1 MYSNSAVDRC
11 LQMFLS
17 QRKERE
23 SNPQGL
29 SYKLGRL
36 PTGSRRLSVCPS
48 IFCLS
53 SSTRNRTW
61 NFSLEARDDVRF
73 TIEPCRLRQ
82 SVEPTKRKARELN
95 PHNFYVALFSKQA
108 RRTVSGYLPYR
119 GSFENRTRSSFL
131 PRTRAPGTLT
141 NQKVVGTHRCT
152 ATKADGRTESACYFP
167 VIAEG
172 IEPSVSCVSCRC
184 LSRWTTRSSNKVVET
199 GVEPAKSLGS
209 RPSRFSGLRTQPI

>member
-1 MYSNSAVDRC
+1 MCQRVYGALPLSYGAMICIKVAPVGFEPTTSGSLGMYSNSAVDRC
-11 LQMFLS
+11 LLLFLS

-29 SYKLGRL
+29 SCKLGRL

-48 IFCLS
+48 ILFFS

-73 TIEPCRLRQ
+73 TIEPCSLRQ
-82 SVEPTKRKARELN
+82 LIEPTERKARESN
-95 PHNFYVALFSKQA
+95 PHNYYVALFSKQA

-131 PRTRAPGTLT
+131 PRTRASGTLT
-141 NQKVVGTHRCT
+141 NHYHQ
-152 ATKADGRTESACYFP
+152 
-167 VIAEG
+167 
-172 IEPSVSCVSCRC
+172 
-184 LSRWTTRSSNKVVET
+184 
-199 GVEPAKSLGS
+199 
-209 RPSRFSGLRTQPI
+209 

>member
-29 SYKLGRL
+29 SCKLGRL
-36 PTGSRRLSVCPS
+36 PTGSRRHSVCPS
-48 IFCLS
+48 VMCFS

-73 TIEPCRLRQ
+73 TIEPCCLRQ
-82 SVEPTKRKARELN
+82 LIEPTERKARESN
-95 PHNFYVALFSKQA
+95 PHLYSRTALAVQPSKP
-108 RRTVSGYLPYR
+108 YLATFHKLFEWSHRDSNEPLPQGKHCSPCHGNVFPLDHDPISCR

-141 NQKVVGTHRCT
+141 NHYLQ
-152 ATKADGRTESACYFP
+152 
-167 VIAEG
+167 
-172 IEPSVSCVSCRC
+172 
-184 LSRWTTRSSNKVVET
+184 
-199 GVEPAKSLGS
+199 
-209 RPSRFSGLRTQPI
+209 

>member
-11 LQMFLS
+11 LLLFLS

-29 SYKLGRL
+29 SCKLGRL

-48 IFCLS
+48 IVCFS

-73 TIEPCRLRQ
+73 TIEPCSLRQ
-82 SVEPTKRKARELN
+82 SVEPTERKAWELN
-95 PHNFYVALFSKQA
+95 PHNYDVALFSKQA
-108 RRTVSGYLPYR
+108 RRTVSGYLPSFEWSHRDSNEPLPQGKHCSPCHGDVFPLDHDPISFR

-141 NQKVVGTHRCT
+141 NHYNQ
-152 ATKADGRTESACYFP
+152 
-167 VIAEG
+167 
-172 IEPSVSCVSCRC
+172 
-184 LSRWTTRSSNKVVET
+184 
-199 GVEPAKSLGS
+199 
-209 RPSRFSGLRTQPI
+209 